1 MMTEIGR
8 SCQNFGKFYAKA
20 RFCFLAFMEKLL
32 FDENSIKAF

>member
-8 SCQNFGKFYAKA
+8 SCQNFGKFYAETC
-20 RFCFLAFMEKLL
+20 FCFLAFMETLL